1 MRTCSTCNE
10 TKPITEYHRK
20 GEGHVKMCKSCRKD
34 RGHSKRKRYKNGYYT
49 VYYLPEHHYVGMTN
63 ALKNRLQEHR
73 SKNGRIT
80 VGYEVIA
87 TFERAVDAHW
97 FETTLHAMGYHGFHY
112 KKGRDKNKTID
123 KEVDIYDFYNTVL
136 NDNQTKLF

>member
-34 RGHSKRKRYKNGYYT
+34 RGHSKRKRYKSGYYT

-73 SKNGRIT
+73 SKNNRIT
-80 VGYEVIA
+80 DGYEIIG
-87 TFERAVDAHW
+87 TYERAVDAHLL
-97 FETTLHAMGYHGFHY
+97 ETKLHAMGYFGFYY
-112 KKGRDKNKTID
+112 KGSKKKN
-123 KEVDIYDFYNTVL
+123 NG
-136 NDNQTKLF
+136 